1 MTIEARD
8 DRLHIGA
15 WCIEAGVHFS
25 SRENDFYR
33 DEKGETML
41 SGRFTQAVD
50 YAREAHASQ
59 TRKGTSVPYI
69 AHLLGVASLVLDY
82 GGDEDQAIAALLH
95 DTIEDQ
101 GEHHEAV
108 IRRQFGDR
116 VADIV
121 LACTDGTREG
131 KAAAQTPE
139 AKRADWEQ
147 RKRRY
152 LAHLAEASD
161 DALLVSGCDKLHNAR
176 AIVTDLLA
184 PGVGTQV
191 FERFTGGR
199 EGTLWYY
206 REIANIF
213 TARGVP
219 AARELQSVVET
230 MTMEC

>member
-1 MTIEARD
+1 
-8 DRLHIGA
+8 
-15 WCIEAGVHFS
+15 
-25 SRENDFYR
+25 
-33 DEKGETML
+33 ML

-59 TRKGTSVPYI
+59 TRKGTPIPYI

-101 GEHHEAV
+101 GDHHEAI
-108 IRRQFGDR
+108 IRSQFGDH
-116 VADIV
+116 VVDIV
-121 LACTDGTREG
+121 LACTDGTQEG

-152 LAHLAEASD
+152 LAHLVEVPD

-176 AIVTDLLA
+176 AIVADMRVPA
-184 PGVGTQV
+184 VGGKV
-191 FERFTGGR
+191 FERFTGKR

-213 TARGVP
+213 TERGVP
-219 AARELQSVVET
+219 MAGELQSVVAA
-230 MTMEC
+230 MEAQKSSIA